1 MLEKVEDRVVATPF
15 GDRSGVV
22 IEPWLT
28 DQWYVDAA
36 TLAKQP
42 IEAVRSG
49 DIRVVPEDLGEDLVQ
64 LAGEHPALVRLAPAL
79 VGAPDPGL
87 V

>member
-1 MLEKVEDRVVATPF
+1 M
-15 GDRSGVV
+15 

-36 TLAKQP
+36 TLAKP
-42 IEAVRSG
+42 AIEAVRSG
-49 DIRVVPEDLGEDLVQ
+49 DIRVVPEDLEEDLVQ
-64 LAGEHPALVRLAPAL
+64 LAGEYPALVRVAPAL
-79 VGAPDPGL
+79 VGAPDSGL